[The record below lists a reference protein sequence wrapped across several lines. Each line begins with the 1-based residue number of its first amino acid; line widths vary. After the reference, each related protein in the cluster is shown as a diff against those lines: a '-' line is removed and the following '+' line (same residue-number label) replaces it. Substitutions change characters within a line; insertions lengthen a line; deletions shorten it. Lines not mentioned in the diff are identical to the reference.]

1 MLHGLKQLVAG
12 LQKSDEA
19 RKRRWIFGATTVTM
33 TLVAFFWLAHL
44 NATVKNVSI
53 GAGAVPKIE
62 SRESGFLATMER
74 GGAIVYQNLS
84 AFLKTKINAKK
95 EIDIEQKRINFQASD
110 IPAIEPRDMR

>member
-44 NATVKNVSI
+44 NATVNSVNV
-53 GAGAVPKIE
+53 GAGAVPKTEPQE
-62 SRESGFLATMER
+62 STFLATMKR
-74 GGAIVYQNLS
+74 GGAIIYENLFDFFR
-84 AFLKTKINAKK
+84 AKVGTKK
-95 EIDIEQKRINFQASD
+95 EIDIESAHLNFQAPG
-110 IPAIEPRDMR
+110 IMP